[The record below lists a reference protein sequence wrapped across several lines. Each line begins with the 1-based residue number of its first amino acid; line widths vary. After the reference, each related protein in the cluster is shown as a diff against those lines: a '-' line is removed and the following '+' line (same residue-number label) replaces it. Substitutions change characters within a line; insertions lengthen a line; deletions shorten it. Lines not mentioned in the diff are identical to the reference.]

1 MESWFAGDEYWRKRC
16 FSLVEEDIS
25 ARWTTKSEEVAV
37 LYSSGEGI
45 KERGDGV
52 SLSPYEEGDVP
63 GEIRLGTM
71 IYF

>member
-1 MESWFAGDEYWRKRC
+1 M
-16 FSLVEEDIS
+16 
-25 ARWTTKSEEVAV
+25 RWTTKSNEVAV

-63 GEIRLGTM
+63 GGMGLETM
-71 IYF
+71 IYC